1 MAEGT
6 DGGFMEKLAK
16 ELSQYGQ
23 VAENVSF
30 RTMTTLR
37 IGGNARL
44 VVYPKNILALTQVI
58 REIKEA
64 GAPFKVIGKGSN
76 LLCSDN
82 DYNGVVIRLDRTFTE
97 HYFDH
102 DICYAEAGCSIIALA
117 YEAMKNSLSGLEFA
131 SGIPATVGGVTF
143 MNAGA
148 YKSNM
153 ADVLQEV
160 FVYHD
165 GQLVWMDAKDCK
177 FGYRTSVFHEHR
189 DWIIL
194 AVKIKLTAGVEEEIR
209 ALMDQRRAR
218 RMASQPLEHPSAGS
232 VFRNPE
238 GRAAWQYIEDIG
250 YRGKTIGGACV
261 SEKHVNFIVNKGNAK
276 ASDFMQLA
284 VEIQQKVKEQFDVEL
299 HMEVEKFNW

>member
-1 MAEGT
+1 
-6 DGGFMEKLAK
+6 MEKLAK
-16 ELSQYGQ
+16 ELSQYGE
-23 VAENVSF
+23 VLENVSF

-64 GAPFKVIGKGSN
+64 GVPFKMIGKGSN
-76 LLCSDN
+76 LLCSDD
-82 DYNGVVIRLDRTFTE
+82 DYQGVVIRLDRTFTE

-131 SGIPATVGGVTF
+131 SGIPGTVGGVTF

-153 ADVLQEV
+153 KDILQEV
-160 FVYHD
+160 FVYRD
-165 GQLVWMDAKDCK
+165 GQLLWMDASECE
-177 FGYRTSVFHEHR
+177 FGYRTSVFHSHR

-194 AVKIKLTAGVEEEIR
+194 AVKMKLKQGVEEEIR
-209 ALMDQRRAR
+209 DLMDQRRAR
-218 RMASQPLEHPSAGS
+218 RMSSQPLEHPSAGS

-238 GRAAWQYIEDIG
+238 QRPAWQYIEEIG
-250 YRGKTIGGACV
+250 YRGKSIGGACV

-276 ASDFMQLA
+276 ASEFMEL
-284 VEIQQKVKEQFDVEL
+284 VNEIKTKVKEQFDVEL